1 MKQKSLQE
9 SKYKMTERQIF
20 EKFDDLSEDKLIEK
34 SSKNVY
40 IRNDVMTIV
49 INPLIA
55 NPTNCEIG
63 A

>member
-1 MKQKSLQE
+1 MGFMKQKSLQE

-40 IRNDVMTIV
+40 IRNDAMTIV

-55 NPTNCEIG
+55 NPTKW
-63 A
+63 

>member
-1 MKQKSLQE
+1 MGFMKQKSLQE

-20 EKFDDLSEDKLIEK
+20 EKFDNLSEDKLIEK

-55 NPTNCEIG
+55 NPTKW
-63 A
+63 

>member
-1 MKQKSLQE
+1 MGFMKQKSLQE
-9 SKYKMTERQIF
+9 SKYKKTERQIF

-34 SSKNVY
+34 SNKNVY

-55 NPTNCEIG
+55 NPTKW
-63 A
+63 

>member
-1 MKQKSLQE
+1 MGFMKQKSLQE

-55 NPTNCEIG
+55 NPIKW
-63 A
+63 

>member
-9 SKYKMTERQIF
+9 RKYKKTERQIF
-20 EKFDDLSEDKLIEK
+20 EKFDDLSEDKLIEE
-34 SSKNVY
+34 SNKNVY

-55 NPTNCEIG
+55 NPTKW
-63 A
+63 

>member
-1 MKQKSLQE
+1 MGFMKQKSLQE

-55 NPTNCEIG
+55 NPTK
-63 A
+63 

>member
-1 MKQKSLQE
+1 MGFMKQKSLQE
-9 SKYKMTERQIF
+9 SKYKMTERQMF

-55 NPTNCEIG
+55 NPTKW
-63 A
+63 

>member
-1 MKQKSLQE
+1 MGFMKQKSLQE
-9 SKYKMTERQIF
+9 SKYKMTDRQIF

-55 NPTNCEIG
+55 NPTKW
-63 A
+63 

>member
-1 MKQKSLQE
+1 MGFMKQNSLQE

-55 NPTNCEIG
+55 NPTKW
-63 A
+63 

>member
-40 IRNDVMTIV
+40 IRNDAMTIV

-55 NPTNCEIG
+55 NPTKW
-63 A
+63 

>member
-1 MKQKSLQE
+1 MGFMKQKSLQE

-34 SSKNVY
+34 SSKNLY

-55 NPTNCEIG
+55 NPTKW
-63 A
+63 

>member
-1 MKQKSLQE
+1 MGFMKQKSLQE

-20 EKFDDLSEDKLIEK
+20 EKFDDLSEDKLIKK

-55 NPTNCEIG
+55 NPTKW
-63 A
+63 

>member
-1 MKQKSLQE
+1 MGFMKQKSLQE

-40 IRNDVMTIV
+40 IRIDVMTIV

-55 NPTNCEIG
+55 NPTKW
-63 A
+63 

>member
-20 EKFDDLSEDKLIEK
+20 EKFDNLSEDKLIEK

-55 NPTNCEIG
+55 NPTKW
-63 A
+63 

>member
-1 MKQKSLQE
+1 MGFMKQKSLQE

-55 NPTNCEIG
+55 NPTKW
-63 A
+63 

>member
-1 MKQKSLQE
+1 MGFMKQKSLQE

-20 EKFDDLSEDKLIEK
+20 ENFDDLSEDKLIEK
-34 SSKNVY
+34 SSKNIY

-55 NPTNCEIG
+55 NPTKW
-63 A
+63 

>member
-1 MKQKSLQE
+1 MGFMKQKSLQE

-20 EKFDDLSEDKLIEK
+20 EKFDNLSEDKLIEK

-49 INPLIA
+49 INPLIV
-55 NPTNCEIG
+55 NPTKW
-63 A
+63 

>member
-20 EKFDDLSEDKLIEK
+20 EKFDDLSEDKLIKK

-55 NPTNCEIG
+55 NPTKW
-63 A
+63 

>member
-1 MKQKSLQE
+1 MGFMKQKSLQE

-20 EKFDDLSEDKLIEK
+20 ENFDDLSEDKLIEK
-34 SSKNVY
+34 SSKNIY

-55 NPTNCEIG
+55 NATKW
-63 A
+63 

>member
-1 MKQKSLQE
+1 MGFMKQKSLQE

-34 SSKNVY
+34 TNKNVY

-55 NPTNCEIG
+55 NPTKW
-63 A
+63 

>member
-9 SKYKMTERQIF
+9 SKYKMTERQTF

-34 SSKNVY
+34 TNKNVY

-55 NPTNCEIG
+55 NPTKW
-63 A
+63 

>member
-55 NPTNCEIG
+55 NPTKW
-63 A
+63 

>member
-1 MKQKSLQE
+1 MGFMKQKSLQE

-20 EKFDDLSEDKLIEK
+20 ENFDDLSEDNLIEK
-34 SSKNVY
+34 SSKNIY

-55 NPTNCEIG
+55 NPTKW
-63 A
+63 

>member
-1 MKQKSLQE
+1 MGFMKQTSLQE

-55 NPTNCEIG
+55 NPTKW
-63 A
+63 